1 MLMQKVRQVGNSFV
15 VTIPK
20 EEIERLGLHENDLVA
35 IEVRKLQVTPTL
47 PPDIAE
53 AFKRS
58 VERYGA
64 GYDYLAEH

>member
-53 AFKRS
+53 VYTWSR
-58 VERYGA
+58 ERYA
-64 GYDYLAEH
+64 ADYDYLAEH